1 MDPITF
7 TRTRPTLDD
16 AGLDRLGAAWRG
28 IESPAA
34 ASPFQRWSWV
44 GCRAAERYPHPVLV
58 QAHRGGVPLGLA
70 LLNRRRGRLWLHESG
85 DPALDSIYVE
95 HNGPLALPGPDR
107 DAVLAGLLRCA
118 LHDPAARFGGVAL
131 SGVDGDALA
140 AAQCAGATVSHQA
153 RAAPSVD
160 LAAIPAGTDYPAA
173 LSRNTRQQL
182 RRSARAYGA
191 ARLDRA
197 ETAAQALEYLD
208 GLAALH
214 TASWQAR
221 GKPGAFAQ
229 PAFLRFHRDLAAAGA
244 PAGEV
249 DLLRITAGT
258 RVVGYLYNLR
268 ACGRVCAYQGGFD
281 YAGAPPHGKPG
292 LLCHHLAVE
301 AARARGDT
309 AYDFLAGDGRYKDSL
324 SNAQGKL
331 HWLRLLP
338 RWHPRAVIGAVLQK

>member
-16 AGLDRLGAAWRG
+16 AGLKRLGAVWRG
-28 IESPAA
+28 IESPAG

-58 QAHRGGVPLGLA
+58 QAHRGNGLLGLA

-107 DAVLAGLLRCA
+107 DAVLTGLLRCA
-118 LHDPAARFGGVAL
+118 LGDPAACLGGVAL
-131 SGVDGDALA
+131 SGVNCGVLA
-140 AAQCAGATVSHQA
+140 AAQGAGAAVSHQA
-153 RAAPSVD
+153 RTAPFAD
-160 LAAIPAGTDYPAA
+160 LAAVPAGTDYLAV

-182 RRSARAYGA
+182 RRSARAYGTV
-191 ARLDRA
+191 RLDRA

-208 GLAALH
+208 GLTALH
-214 TASWQAR
+214 TASWRAR

-229 PAFLRFHRDLAAAGA
+229 PAFLRFHRELAAHGA

-249 DLLRITAGT
+249 DLLRMTAGT
-258 RVVGYLYNLR
+258 GVVGYLYNLR

-281 YAGAPPHGKPG
+281 YAGAPPYGKPG
-292 LLCHHLAVE
+292 LLCHHLAIE
-301 AARARGDT
+301 AARARATRNTTSWPATGVTRT
-309 AYDFLAGDGRYKDSL
+309 ACRMPMACCTGCGCCRAGIPVR
-324 SNAQGKL
+324 
-331 HWLRLLP
+331 
-338 RWHPRAVIGAVLQK
+338 